1 MKKIKLSDIIIPADR
16 QRTSF
21 DATHLQ
27 ELATDFQDVG
37 LLHPIVLRDDERT
50 LVVGECRVRAA
61 QICHQL
67 GRAIR
72 HNGADVELGYI
83 PYTHLGEMSEV
94 QVYQA
99 ELHENT
105 KRRNLSVIEEAK
117 AIARYHALRR
127 AAQPDLS
134 ERAIANEI
142 HPDMPG
148 STANQLITE
157 SNLIANNL
165 HLPEVQKAK
174 SKSEAVRAIRRSANA
189 DLNST
194 LGALA
199 IQSYTGSHK
208 HILGDAREILPT
220 LPASTYSCIC
230 TDPPYGVGADKFSS
244 QQEQDHNYDDSED
257 YTFELLRF
265 CAPEF
270 YRVAAEQAH
279 LYLFC
284 DPRHWHII
292 RDIFTS
298 AGWDCWKR
306 PLIWHKA
313 VGPAAGIGILPRPEH
328 GPRNSYDCILFANKG
343 DRKVNA
349 VQQDV
354 ISNCPRSTV
363 SGHPAEKPASVY
375 INLLARSTSPGD
387 EVLDAFAGGG
397 PIFPAA
403 NHLHLTATGINRDPR
418 DYDTA
423 NLRLTEQPLKD
434 LV

>member
-1 MKKIKLSDIIIPADR
+1 MKTIKLSDIIIPEDR
-16 QRTSF
+16 QRKSF

-27 ELATDFQDVG
+27 ELAADFQDIG
-37 LLHPIVLRDDERT
+37 ILHPIVLRDDQRT
-50 LVVGECRVRAA
+50 LVVGECRLRAA
-61 QICHQL
+61 QICAQL
-67 GRAIR
+67 NRPIR
-72 HNGADVELGYI
+72 HNGNDVPLGHI

-94 QVYQA
+94 QIYQA

-105 KRRNLSVIEEAK
+105 KRRHLSVIEEAK
-117 AIARYHALRR
+117 AVARYHALRR
-127 AAQPDLS
+127 AQDP
-134 ERAIANEI
+134 AITDRTIADEI
-142 HPDMPG
+142 SPDMPT
-148 STANQLITE
+148 STASQLINN
-157 SNLIANNL
+157 SNLIASHL

-174 SKSEAVRAIRRSANA
+174 STAEAVRAIRRSANA

-199 IQSYTGSHK
+199 MQSYTGSHS

-220 LPASTYSCIC
+220 LPANTYTCIC

-244 QQEQDHNYDDSED
+244 QQEQSHDYDDSED
-257 YTFELLRF
+257 YTFDLLSF
-265 CAPEF
+265 CATEF
-270 YRVAAEQAH
+270 LRVAAEQAH

-284 DPRHWHII
+284 DPRHWHIL
-292 RDIFTS
+292 RDIFTT

-313 VGPAAGIGILPRPEH
+313 VGPAAGIGILPRPDH

-343 DRKVNA
+343 DRRVNH

-354 ISNCPRSTV
+354 ISNCPRTSV

-375 INLLARSTSPGD
+375 INLLARSCAPGD
-387 EVLDAFAGGG
+387 QVLDAFAGGG

-403 NHLHLTATGINRDPR
+403 NQLHLTATGINRSQV

-423 NLRLTEQPLKD
+423 NLRLTEQPMKD
-434 LV
+434 LL